1 MSKKEAIRNEN
12 ILVSDIE
19 DLLNQTKN
27 KVVKL
32 QQLVIEKENEFD
44 ELQEQITQLKK
55 KQKYYN
61 YDENT
66 NKIKA
71 LNIFNSIEDFDS
83 YVKDL
88 YNVKNWTI
96 RAETYKERATILK
109 KYDYFNA
116 IKEEFESKKLVNRK
130 INDDQVVSFF
140 DTLYLM
146 RRVLEEITDVK
157 LKNEMKIIMEYVI
170 PTPEKDRVDYMLVY
184 RDSILL
190 VEFSKASSIN
200 TLNSESD
207 KKHQKLETYIQK
219 VKMSINTDRIKV
231 NGIVFM
237 YLDETTDSNLSH
249 NDDSIVHLKKKITSL
264 LLENNKNAFEFLC
277 DIE

>member
-1 MSKKEAIRNEN
+1 
-12 ILVSDIE
+12 
-19 DLLNQTKN
+19 
-27 KVVKL
+27 
-32 QQLVIEKENEFD
+32 
-44 ELQEQITQLKK
+44 
-55 KQKYYN
+55 
-61 YDENT
+61 
-66 NKIKA
+66 
-71 LNIFNSIEDFDS
+71 
-83 YVKDL
+83 
-88 YNVKNWTI
+88 
-96 RAETYKERATILK
+96 
-109 KYDYFNA
+109 
-116 IKEEFESKKLVNRK
+116 
-130 INDDQVVSFF
+130 
-140 DTLYLM
+140 M

-219 VKMSINTDRIKV
+219 VKMSINTDGIKV

-237 YLDETTDSNLSH
+237 YLDETTDTNLSH